1 LTPHF
6 GQIRDL
12 RAACRLHDRRAMKWI
27 VVALSLALA
36 APAWA
41 EDSKLEVEE
50 QLDVARA
57 QLGAGAAL
65 TVVAAILGAT
75 SAGLAIADHGKDEQV
90 AHEGAMGL
98 GISGGLLAVIGLP
111 LAIVGGLRM
120 KQLKKRRLAIGADS
134 LKLTF

>member
-1 LTPHF
+1 
-6 GQIRDL
+6 
-12 RAACRLHDRRAMKWI
+12 MKWI